1 MLSMLRLLLAAP
13 IMYLIMVNGPLL
25 WLLVLF
31 LLALASDYF
40 DGRLARWSHSV
51 SDWGKVL
58 DPLADK
64 ISALMVILALV
75 LRGSLP
81 MWFLGLMLVRDTL
94 IVLGGIVIGRHTG
107 IVPMSMW
114 PGKVA
119 VTGIAVTALAALPQ
133 VETDLP
139 VLQYCI
145 VITTVLLLYS
155 FFRYIGRYLRL
166 SRAVRESA
174 IAGKVASEVASKQP
188 ADGTA

>member
-94 IVLGGIVIGRHTG
+94 IVSASSRRTQSGGTHSWKAQHRKCSSRVATRRASGSWG
-107 IVPMSMW
+107 A
-114 PGKVA
+114 PGA
-119 VTGIAVTALAALPQ
+119 TALSTSTPTNASSASSCP
-133 VETDLP
+133 
-139 VLQYCI
+139 
-145 VITTVLLLYS
+145 S
-155 FFRYIGRYLRL
+155 R
-166 SRAVRESA
+166 SRAPRLASFTAISRSPESMFEPQKHKRHNLA
-174 IAGKVASEVASKQP
+174 LV
-188 ADGTA
+188 